1 MTSKRLEQLEK
12 QYSALGNRIQ
22 KMQATEKSRERKRET
37 RRKILVGSYYLD
49 QAQQQDTY
57 PQLVNLMDGYLK
69 READRKLFDLP
80 LGETEKKTGPLVPDT
95 EHVAT

>member
-49 QAQQQDTY
+49 QATQHGTHQAMLD
-57 PQLVNLMDGYLK
+57 LMNAYLT
-69 READRKLFDLP
+69 RPSDRALFDLP
-80 LGETEKKTGPLVPDT
+80 ALATATVDTHDTKNTETD
-95 EHVAT
+95 